1 MAHVKLVLPQQGVVG
16 GIGPKE
22 VQADADLRCPRTPHY
37 LFLFGV
43 SNVNQK
49 AAAFRSRTL
58 LHLAERS
65 LV

>member
-37 LFLFGV
+37 LFFDV
-43 SNVNQK
+43 SNANQK

-58 LHLAERS
+58 LHSAERS